1 MRLSTAL
8 RSARKKADIGLR
20 ELARRLNVDP
30 LHISRVE
37 SGKVPASRSLL
48 VALSNELQLDQDS
61 ILALGG
67 FIPAR
72 WQRALERDPACVTLI
87 HDSLTKGQQ
96 SVSQDIAGVREPLP
110 TYATSSR
117 SPERQKLGD
126 PLADIFPSGFVLSP
140 EINEIYELKLA
151 ILEARKLTRQQLIE
165 RGAYFVS
172 IDGIPTN
179 HFQICTG
186 GGLKLPKDS
195 GARLLSFLGTHQLK
209 TSYATHGLFPYRGK
223 YHPQMIKALIN
234 IMGMTPGATVLDPM
248 AGSGTTAIEAAIMG
262 IDSIAVDVSPFCAF
276 MAKTKV
282 GALTADVTDLKELLA
297 NSSRIRKVHNELGKP
312 ESAEKVL
319 NAGYQPRGLSR
330 AAFDILALAFM
341 DAKGY
346 AARSSR
352 KGEFEFFV
360 DILAKYTDTID
371 RFQKVFRKLPIR
383 LASAKIVEGDAR
395 TLDIESESIDGVIF
409 SPPYSFAVDY
419 LENDEPHLNYLRSNI
434 AEIRTRMIGL
444 NGGQGPARIEQYFSD
459 MGRVFDE
466 IVRVLKPGTCC
477 TVIVGSNSNQLA
489 KVLGIE
495 PGSLEARY
503 GIEDRLT
510 TIATERNLVLE
521 LKIRRLIVGMANSM
535 REEHILMF
543 RKGIRFDT

>member
-1 MRLSTAL
+1 MRLATAL

-20 ELARRLNVDP
+20 ELARRVNVHP
-30 LHISRVE
+30 SHISRVE

-48 VALSNELQLDQDS
+48 VALSKELQLDQDS

-67 FIPAR
+67 FIPSR
-72 WQRALERDPACVTLI
+72 WQRALEKDPDCVTRI
-87 HDSLTKGQQ
+87 YESLTNGR
-96 SVSQDIAGVREPLP
+96 SATNFDGVHEPLP
-110 TYATSSR
+110 AYAASSAP
-117 SPERQKLGD
+117 PERQDLRD
-126 PLADIFPSGFVLSP
+126 PMAGIFPQGFVVSP

-151 ILEARKLTRQQLIE
+151 MLEANKLTREELVE

-172 IDGIPTN
+172 IDGVPTN

-186 GGLKLPKDS
+186 GGVKLPKDS

-234 IMGMTPGATVLDPM
+234 IMGIAPGATVLDPM

-262 IDSIAVDVSPFCAF
+262 IDSIAVDVSPFCTF

-282 GALTADVTDLKELLA
+282 AALTADVAGLKELLA
-297 NSSRIRKVHNELGKP
+297 KPSRMRKVHDELGKP
-312 ESAEKVL
+312 RSAEKVL
-319 NAGYQPRGLSR
+319 DDGYQPRGLSR

-360 DILAKYTDTID
+360 DILTKYTDTID
-371 RFQKVFRKLPIR
+371 RFQKVFRTLRTP
-383 LASAKIVEGDAR
+383 LGSARSVEGDAR
-395 TLDIESESIDGVIF
+395 TLNVESESIDGVIF

-419 LENDEPHLNYLRSNI
+419 LENDEPHLRYLRSDI

-444 NGGQGPARIEQYFSD
+444 NGGQGAARVEQYFSD
-459 MGRVFDE
+459 MKQVFDE
-466 IVRVLKPGTCC
+466 IARVLKPGTCC

-489 KVLGIE
+489 KVLGLE
-495 PGSLEARY
+495 PGSLETRY
-503 GIEDRLT
+503 GIQERLT
-510 TIATERNLVLE
+510 AVATERNLPLE

-535 REEHILMF
+535 REEHILIF
-543 RKGIRFDT
+543 RKRTRLDA

>member
-20 ELARRLNVDP
+20 ELARRVNVDP
-30 LHISRVE
+30 SHISRVE
-37 SGKVPASRSLL
+37 SGRVPASRSLL
-48 VALSNELQLDQDS
+48 VALSKELQLDQDS
-61 ILALGG
+61 ILALAGY
-67 FIPAR
+67 IPAR
-72 WQRALERDPACVTLI
+72 WQRALEKDPGYMTRI
-87 HDSLTKGQQ
+87 HDSLIKGER
-96 SVSQDIAGVREPLP
+96 SDVEDTIGVREPLP
-110 TYATSSR
+110 TYATSR
-117 SPERQKLGD
+117 GSPEPEKLRD
-126 PLADIFPSGFVLSP
+126 PLAGIFPSGFVLSP

-151 ILEARKLTRQQLIE
+151 MLEAHNLTRQQLIE

-172 IDGIPTN
+172 IDGNPTN
-179 HFQICTG
+179 HFKICTG

-223 YHPQMIKALIN
+223 FHPQMIKALIN
-234 IMGMTPGATVLDPM
+234 IMGIASGTTILDPM

-282 GALTADVTDLKELLA
+282 AALTADVADLKELLA
-297 NSSRIRKVHNELGKP
+297 NSSRTRKVHDELGKP
-312 ESAEKVL
+312 RSAEKVL
-319 NAGYQPRGLSR
+319 DAGYQPRGLSR

-360 DILAKYTDTID
+360 DILTKYTDTIN
-371 RFQKVFRKLPIR
+371 RFQKVFRELPIR
-383 LASAKIVEGDAR
+383 LGSAKIVEGDAR
-395 TLDIESESIDGVIF
+395 KLDIESESIDGVIF

-444 NGGQGPARIEQYFSD
+444 NGGQGVARVEQYFSD

-489 KVLGIE
+489 KVLGVE
-495 PGSLEARY
+495 PGSLETRY
-503 GIEDRLT
+503 GIEDRLS

-543 RKGIRFDT
+543 RKGSRFYA

>member
-1 MRLSTAL
+1 MRLATAL

-20 ELARRLNVDP
+20 ELARRVNVDP
-30 LHISRVE
+30 SHISRVE

-48 VALSNELQLDQDS
+48 VALSKELQLDQDS

-67 FIPAR
+67 FIPSR
-72 WQRALERDPACVTLI
+72 WQRALEKDPDCVTGI
-87 HDSLTKGQQ
+87 YESLTNGR
-96 SVSQDIAGVREPLP
+96 SATNFGGVHEPLP
-110 TYATSSR
+110 AYTASSAP
-117 SPERQKLGD
+117 PERQDLRD
-126 PLADIFPSGFVLSP
+126 PMAGIFPQGFVVSP

-151 ILEARKLTRQQLIE
+151 MLEANKLTREELVE

-172 IDGIPTN
+172 IDGVPTN

-186 GGLKLPKDS
+186 GGVKLPKDS

-234 IMGMTPGATVLDPM
+234 IMGIAPGATVLDPM

-262 IDSIAVDVSPFCAF
+262 IDSIAVDVSPFCTF

-282 GALTADVTDLKELLA
+282 AALTADVAGLKELLA
-297 NSSRIRKVHNELGKP
+297 KPSRMRKVHDELGKP
-312 ESAEKVL
+312 RSAEKVL
-319 NAGYQPRGLSR
+319 DDGYQPRGLSR

-360 DILAKYTDTID
+360 DILTKYTDTID
-371 RFQKVFRKLPIR
+371 RFQKVFRTLRTP
-383 LASAKIVEGDAR
+383 LGSARIVEGDAR
-395 TLDIESESIDGVIF
+395 TLNVESESIDGVIF

-419 LENDEPHLNYLRSNI
+419 LENDEPHLRYLRSDI

-444 NGGQGPARIEQYFSD
+444 NGGQGAARVEQYFSD
-459 MGRVFDE
+459 MKQVLDE
-466 IVRVLKPGTCC
+466 IARVLKPRTCC

-489 KVLGIE
+489 KVLGLE
-495 PGSLEARY
+495 PGSLETRY
-503 GIEDRLT
+503 GIEERLT
-510 TIATERNLVLE
+510 AVATERNLPLE

-535 REEHILMF
+535 REEHILIF
-543 RKGIRFDT
+543 RKRTRLDA